1 MIIVETVN
9 NVLTSYIKLGY
20 VCVNIKTNHSRLLI
34 LISQSINVEWRTC
47 DRYGKQFFQRKQEK
61 LWLFYKAR
69 NILIKNRDMSSEK
82 YTPLDFTKYL
92 SFPEVKRTA
101 KLLMF
106 RSYFSKKGVCPKS
119 VTKTLYRNKFLV
131 SECIFR
137 LVSHCESCRLS
148 EIGCV
153 LKISLKHLWTE
164 LLLLLVMK
172 SSHRSCSQLFPYDR
186 RSVSIVLKPSPFS
199 PKLYLIFQF
208 LIIKNC
214 TNKKSV
220 GNLVKRWT
228 YWWSS

>member
-137 LVSHCESCRLS
+137 LVCHCESCRLS
-148 EIGCV
+148 EIAQRAHHVESTSIRRGYYV
-153 LKISLKHLWTE
+153 DTSKTKFRRIST
-164 LLLLLVMK
+164 
-172 SSHRSCSQLFPYDR
+172 SFPR
-186 RSVSIVLKPSPFS
+186 TFS
-199 PKLYLIFQF
+199 M
-208 LIIKNC
+208 
-214 TNKKSV
+214 
-220 GNLVKRWT
+220 
-228 YWWSS
+228 